1 MRLTFV
7 LFKFAAGTE
16 GHAKWHFHLGS
27 ASLLSPIAPL
37 AHCLPAIACLLAQS
51 DGQSV
56 AQAVPSQLPGWAL
69 YRQGEGNKV
78 PGSLIALVMQFTT

>member
-1 MRLTFV
+1 MQSGIFTLDQ
-7 LFKFAAGTE
+7 
-16 GHAKWHFHLGS
+16 
-27 ASLLSPIAPL
+27 LLSP
-37 AHCLPAIACLLAQS
+37 LPIACLLAQS

-56 AQAVPSQLPGWAL
+56 AQALRSQLPGWAL